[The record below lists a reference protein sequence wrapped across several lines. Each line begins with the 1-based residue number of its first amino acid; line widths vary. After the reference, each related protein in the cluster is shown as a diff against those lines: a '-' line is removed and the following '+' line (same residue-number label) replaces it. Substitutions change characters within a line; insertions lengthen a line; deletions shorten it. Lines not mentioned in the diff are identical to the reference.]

1 MRWAGGHMEGPLDGV
16 RVLDLSE
23 YIAGPYCS
31 RVLAGFGADVIK
43 VERPG
48 GDPIRRW
55 GPFAGGEPDPEAG
68 ALHLYLNQGK
78 RSITLD
84 LETED
89 GCAVL
94 RELAATADVLL
105 ESGRPGALHEIG
117 FGYEDLREANPAL
130 VYASV
135 TPFGQTGPYSQFNAW
150 EITFYALSG
159 QMQITG
165 EPDKEPLKNG
175 GYIGQY
181 GAGQNAYV
189 AI

>member
-55 GPFAGGEPDPEAG
+55 GPFAGGEPDVEAG
-68 ALHLYLNQGK
+68 GLHLYLNQGQ

-84 LETED
+84 PETED
-89 GCAVL
+89 RRTTLPERPASAAVPP
-94 RELAATADVLL
+94 
-105 ESGRPGALHEIG
+105 ESGP
-117 FGYEDLREANPAL
+117 
-130 VYASV
+130 
-135 TPFGQTGPYSQFNAW
+135 
-150 EITFYALSG
+150 
-159 QMQITG
+159 
-165 EPDKEPLKNG
+165 
-175 GYIGQY
+175 
-181 GAGQNAYV
+181 
-189 AI
+189 